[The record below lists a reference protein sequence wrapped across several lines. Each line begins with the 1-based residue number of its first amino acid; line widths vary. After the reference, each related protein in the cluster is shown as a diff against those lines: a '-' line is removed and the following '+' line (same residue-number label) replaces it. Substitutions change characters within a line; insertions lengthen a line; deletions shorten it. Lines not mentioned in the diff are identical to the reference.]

1 MSKRYF
7 PAFLDSKG
15 RVVMVAGGGRVAERR
30 IRTLKMFDFDVTVVS
45 TGLTSELTAMA
56 EREEF
61 HFVQESFRPQM
72 AEDAYMV
79 LACTDDR
86 DVNKSIGEYCRE
98 RGILVNVCD
107 AREESTFWFPAVAV
121 NDQLT
126 VGLVG
131 SGDDHGETK
140 RAAAGLRE
148 IVKGKAY
155 R

>member
-7 PAFLDSKG
+7 PAFVDSKDR
-15 RVVMVAGGGRVAERR
+15 RVVVAGGGRVAGRR
-30 IRTLKMFDFDVTVVS
+30 IRTLKMFEFEVTVVAP
-45 TGLTSELTAMA
+45 ELTEELAAMA
-56 EREEF
+56 EKGEF
-61 HFVQESFRPQM
+61 RFVQEKFQPEM
-72 AEDAYMV
+72 AEDAGMV

-86 DVNKSIGEYCRE
+86 DLNRRTGEYCRS
-98 RGILVNVCD
+98 RGIAVNVCD

-131 SGDDHGETK
+131 SGDDHEETK

-148 IVKGKAY
+148 IVKRKAY
-155 R
+155 